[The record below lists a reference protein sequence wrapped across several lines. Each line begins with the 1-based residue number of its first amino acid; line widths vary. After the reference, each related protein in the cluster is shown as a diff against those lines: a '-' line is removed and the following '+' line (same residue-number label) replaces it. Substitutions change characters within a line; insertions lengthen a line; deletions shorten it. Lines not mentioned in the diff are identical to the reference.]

1 MKKSIGTRVVIA
13 FTLLIGVALL
23 FMGVANKLFLNEFY
37 YNEKQRILI
46 NSMEQVDENPN
57 IVQTD
62 GFNNF
67 CTENSLVFAYT
78 DSTLNTIISNSVD
91 AEGMAGRLLGNLL
104 SIEKDNTTILKQTD
118 HYQVIRIHD
127 QFLGIDFLELWG
139 TTANENYYI
148 VRCPLSS
155 MDAAAKITFR
165 FYIYIGIL
173 IVILS
178 SILIYVM
185 SRKIVRPVEE
195 LADLSQR
202 MANLDFDARYTS
214 GGEDEI
220 GVLGQNFNHMSDK
233 LDLAIRELREANEK
247 LQKELDEKVQIDE
260 MRKVFL
266 SDVSHE
272 LKTPIAL
279 IQGYAEGLNDLVFD
293 DPESMQYYC
302 EVIVDES
309 NKMNQLVKKL
319 LNLSQLEF
327 GKDQLSIER
336 FDLCEL
342 IRGVVSSTDI
352 LIQKNQAQVAFDE
365 KESILVDADEF
376 KVEEVVTNY
385 LTNALNHLDGE
396 RKVEISCRKENGR
409 VITRVFNT
417 GKPIPEEEL
426 EKVWIK
432 FYKIDKARTR
442 AYGGS
447 GIGLSIVKAIMD
459 AHKQDCYVR
468 NEDSGVAFYFTLNTA
483 SISPSSRS

>member
-1 MKKSIGTRVVIA
+1 MKKSIGIRIAIA
-13 FTLLIGVALL
+13 FASLIVLALL
-23 FMGVANKLFLNEFY
+23 FMGVANKIFLNEFY
-37 YNEKQRILI
+37 YREKTEILI
-46 NSMEQVDENPN
+46 SSMEQVDAEPD
-57 IVQTD
+57 IVKSD
-62 GFNNF
+62 AFNNF
-67 CTENSLVFAYT
+67 CAENTLTFAYT
-78 DSTLNTIISNSVD
+78 DSTLNKIISNSPD
-91 AEGMAGRLLGNLL
+91 AKGMAGRLLGNLL
-104 SIEKDNTTILKQTD
+104 SIEEENTTILKQTD
-118 HYQVIRIHD
+118 RYQVIKIHD

-139 TTANENYYI
+139 TTADENYYI

-155 MDAAAKITFR
+155 MDTAANISFR
-165 FYIYIGIL
+165 FYINIGIL
-173 IVILS
+173 VVLISCL
-178 SILIYVM
+178 LIYMM

-195 LADLSQR
+195 LAELSHR
-202 MANLDFDARYTS
+202 MADLDFEARYTS

-220 GVLGQNFNHMSDK
+220 GMLGKNFNNMSEK
-233 LDLAIRELREANEK
+233 LEEAIRELREANAK

-302 EVIVDES
+302 EVIIDES

-319 LNLSQLEF
+319 LNLNQLEF
-327 GKDQLSIER
+327 GHDQLSLDR

-342 IRGVVSSTDI
+342 IRGVISNTDI
-352 LIQKNQAQVAFDE
+352 LIQKNQAN
-365 KESILVDADEF
+365 LVFREDGPIPVEADEF
-376 KVEEVVTNY
+376 KIEEVVTNY
-385 LTNALNHLDGE
+385 LTNALNHLDGD
-396 RKVEISCRKENGR
+396 RRIEISCHIEGNQ

-417 GKPIPEEEL
+417 GTPIPEEEL

-432 FYKIDKARTR
+432 FYKVDKARTR

-459 AHKQDCYVR
+459 AHKQTCYVK
-468 NEDSGVAFYFTLNTA
+468 NEEGGVAFYFTLK
-483 SISPSSRS
+483 ISR

>member
-1 MKKSIGTRVVIA
+1 MKKSIGFRIA
-13 FTLLIGVALL
+13 TAFALL
-23 FMGVANKLFLNEFY
+23 MVAAMIVVGIVHKLFLNEFY
-37 YNEKQRILI
+37 YREKQEILVS
-46 NSMEQVDENPN
+46 SMEQVNADES
-57 IVQTD
+57 IVTTD
-62 GFNNF
+62 DFTNF
-67 CTENSLVFAYT
+67 CSENSLIFAYT
-78 DSTLNTIISNSVD
+78 NSNLNEIISNSAD

-104 SIEKDNTTILKQTD
+104 SMEEANTTILDQTD
-118 HYQVIRIHD
+118 RYQLIKIHD
-127 QFLGIDFLELWG
+127 QFLGVDFLELWG
-139 TTANENYYI
+139 TTDNANYYI

-155 MDAAAKITFR
+155 MNTAAEISIR
-165 FYIYIGIL
+165 FFIYVGIL
-173 IVILS
+173 VSLISFVVIF
-178 SILIYVM
+178 IM
-185 SRKIVRPVEE
+185 SKKIVQPVKE
-195 LADLSQR
+195 LALLSER
-202 MANLDFDARYTS
+202 MSGLDFEARYTS

-220 GVLGQNFNHMSDK
+220 GVLGQNFNNMSDK
-233 LDLAIRELREANEK
+233 LETAITDLRAANTR

-279 IQGYAEGLNDLVFD
+279 IQGYAEGLSDLVFD

-327 GKDQLSIER
+327 GKDQLSPER

-342 IRGVVSSTDI
+342 IRGVINSTDI
-352 LIQKNQAQVAFDE
+352 LIQKNNAQVDFTGAGP
-365 KESILVDADEF
+365 IWVYADEF
-376 KVEEVVTNY
+376 KIEEVVTNY
-385 LTNALNHLDGE
+385 LTNALNHLEGGSQVD
-396 RKVEISCRKENGR
+396 ISCEEKDGK
-409 VITRVFNT
+409 VITRVYNS

-459 AHKQDCYVR
+459 AHKEECYVR
-468 NEDSGVAFYFTLNTA
+468 NEEGGVAFYFTLA
-483 SISPSSRS
+483 VSR